1 MIEASD
7 LALLFMRI
15 VIGAIF
21 LVHGLSKRSFWKKAE
36 EGKPAGSMGNI
47 MKALSIF
54 EPLGGA
60 AIILGLLTPI
70 AALGL
75 SVIILGA
82 IYFKINQW
90 KMRFWMMDNT
100 GWEFDL
106 MILSGLTVLMAAGAG
121 ALSIDVLLSF

>member
-15 VIGAIF
+15 VIGTIF
-21 LVHGLSKRSFWKKAE
+21 LTHGLSKMSSWKKSEA
-36 EGKPAGSMGNI
+36 GKPAGSMGNI
-47 MKALSIF
+47 MKTLSIF

-60 AIILGLLTPI
+60 AIILGFLTPI

-75 SVIILGA
+75 SIIMLGA

-106 MILSGLTVLMAAGAG
+106 MILAGLTVLMATGAG
-121 ALSIDVLLSF
+121 ALSIDASLSF